1 MNIVA
6 IKSRPRPKV
15 GTKIARQSRREGLIP
30 CVLYGGEEIIHFNTT
45 YNEVRDLVY
54 TPDFKVAELEVEG
67 KTYRCIVKEVQFHP
81 VKENILHIDFLQLI
95 EGRPVKVELPVHFK
109 GNSPGVRAGGKLI
122 QKMRRVKVK
131 ATPENLVEE
140 LKLDISEL
148 NLGQSI
154 RVRDIEVPEGME
166 ILSAPSIPVASVEIP
181 RALRGAAPG
190 SEEAEE
196 GAEEAAEGSTEAS
209 QEAATE

>member
-1 MNIVA
+1 MNTVA
-6 IKSRPRPKV
+6 IKSRPRPKL

-30 CVLYGGEEIIHFNTT
+30 CVLYGGEDIIHFNTT
-45 YNEVRDLVY
+45 YNEIRDLVY
-54 TPDFKVAELEVEG
+54 TPDFKIAEVEVEG
-67 KTYRCIVKEVQFHP
+67 KTYRCIIKEVQFHP

-95 EGRPVKVELPVHFK
+95 EGRPVKVELPVHCK

-140 LKLDISEL
+140 LELDISNL

-154 RVRDIEVPEGME
+154 RVRDITVPEGVE
-166 ILSAPSIPVASVEIP
+166 ILSAPGTPVASVEVP
-181 RALRGAAPG
+181 RALRGAAAG
-190 SEEAEE
+190 EEAVEEGAEE
-196 GAEEAAEGSTEAS
+196 GAEAGEEATAGE
-209 QEAATE
+209 